1 MSDLIDRQA
10 AIDAMN
16 KRARDTFTLASGYK
30 YYLGALHDIAD
41 DIKKLPSAQ
50 PERKKG
56 EWIPKD
62 DGRYHCSSC
71 DGIAPKGYRWDF
83 CPICG
88 ADMRGGKG
96 GKK

>member
-1 MSDLIDRQA
+1 MRDLIDRQA

-50 PERKKG
+50 PEVDCQKCVFNGFPGFKQFQAEQIDPDTDLESLPSG
-56 EWIPKD
+56 V
-62 DGRYHCSSC
+62 
-71 DGIAPKGYRWDF
+71 
-83 CPICG
+83 
-88 ADMRGGKG
+88 
-96 GKK
+96 